1 MKVIAVIPARYEST
15 RLPGKP
21 LLKIRDK
28 TIVQMVYERTS
39 ESTMLDEVLVATDDE
54 RICDHVMSFG
64 GQAVMTSREH
74 ATGTDRIAEAVSGI
88 DADVVVNVQGDE
100 PLITHRVI
108 ESILPPF
115 QQDPDVQMT
124 TIRTEITDR
133 RDLFNPNVVKV
144 VTDRNGNAIYFS
156 RSPIPF
162 RKTPQMALF
171 FDVSYEEVTQ
181 WYRHVGL
188 YAYRKRFLT
197 AFSQMEAGVL
207 EKLEGLEQLRAL
219 EHGARIHVVDSQ
231 YTGVGIDTHEDY
243 IRLKDFLGDD
253 S

>member
-1 MKVIAVIPARYEST
+1 MKVIAVIPARYAST

-28 TIVQMVYERTS
+28 TIVQMVYERTT
-39 ESTMLDEVLVATDDE
+39 ESARLDDVIVATDDE
-54 RICDHVMSFG
+54 RIRDHVADFG
-64 GQAVMTSREH
+64 GHVVMTSKEH
-74 ATGTDRIAEAVSGI
+74 ATGTDRIAEVVRDL
-88 DADVVVNVQGDE
+88 DAEIVVNVQGDE

-115 QQDPDVQMT
+115 ERDPAVQMT

-144 VTDRNGNAIYFS
+144 VTDQNGNAIYFS

-162 RKTPQMALF
+162 RKNPQMALF
-171 FDVSYEEVTQ
+171 FDVSYEDVTK

-188 YAYRKRFLT
+188 YAYRKHFLSD
-197 AFSQMEAGVL
+197 FSQMEAGVL
-207 EKLEGLEQLRAL
+207 EQLEGLEQLRAL

-231 YTGVGIDTHEDY
+231 YAGVGIDTHEDY
-243 IRLKDFLGDD
+243 IRLKEFLGDD